1 MAASDEEFDDAFDSS
16 VLAQIDVI
24 EAAHT
29 GGKATQDS
37 LSEGGAVDPA
47 WEKELLDA
55 FDALDDEVAQGRA
68 PFAENGRGR
77 GEGVNT
83 APSST
88 ANKAARVLGAPP
100 NVHTPA
106 PRPTLAT
113 RPSAAR
119 PDAPRMAAPAPSTTP
134 HSAQRPTPP
143 HASPRVSPR
152 ASQLTQQGLFGQ
164 AYTPSA
170 VQSSQGSVSM
180 APAGP
185 PSQSTGG
192 FAWTAVKEWDH
203 SVFLQGNRV
212 TRQADDEDDAL
223 YERPAT
229 APPFVDH
236 GIKLQIDCAAAQT
249 WIYPVNKPLR
259 AYQLNIVQKALF
271 HNVLVALPTGLGKTF
286 IAAVVILN
294 MFRWFPQGK
303 SAS

>member
-29 GGKATQDS
+29 GGEATQDS
-37 LSEGGAVDPA
+37 LGDAVDPA

-77 GEGVNT
+77 GEGVHT
-83 APSST
+83 VPGDAE
-88 ANKAARVLGAPP
+88 NKAARVQGARPEG
-100 NVHTPA
+100 HATA

-113 RPSAAR
+113 RPRATR
-119 PDAPRMAAPAPSTTP
+119 PDAPRTTAPAPSATP
-134 HSAQRPTPP
+134 RSAQRRTPP
-143 HASPRVSPR
+143 HASPR

-212 TRQADDEDDAL
+212 TKQVDDEEDTL

-294 MFRWFPQGK
+294 MFRWFPEGK
-303 SAS
+303 SA

>member
-16 VLAQIDVI
+16 VLAQIDVM

-29 GGKATQDS
+29 RGEATQDS
-37 LSEGGAVDPA
+37 LGDALDPA

-77 GEGVNT
+77 GEDVHT
-83 APSST
+83 APGGA
-88 ANKAARVLGAPP
+88 ANKAARVQGAPP
-100 NVHTPA
+100 EGHATA

-113 RPSAAR
+113 RPRATR
-119 PDAPRMAAPAPSTTP
+119 PDAPRTTAPAPSAP
-134 HSAQRPTPP
+134 PRSAQRCTPP
-143 HASPRVSPR
+143 HASPR
-152 ASQLTQQGLFGQ
+152 ASQQLTQQGLFGQ

-212 TRQADDEDDAL
+212 TKQVDDEEEDTL

-294 MFRWFPQGK
+294 MFRWFPEGK
-303 SAS
+303 SA